1 VHSGTTTQALTLP
14 YKNPQGA
21 SDEAVAEAVAPKPED
36 PEPLTE
42 EEQAEKERLLSEG
55 FNNWTRKCVRACM
68 CACVRAF
75 VHARVHVCVRACA
88 CARVRERRG
97 AAARV
102 CTCRPRWSRHAPCST
117 PTGTLC
123 TAPVAPFKVH
133 FVHSF
138 KVHFVHSARCAQRP
152 LCTALRCTLC
162 TAPVAPCWGFLHEHL
177 RGGAGPAHGSVG
189 AGAAHPHTPTCMC
202 APPSFTAFV
211 RTSTCSAWGVG
222 AGAAAGA
229 VHPHTPT
236 CMCAPPSFTAFVRIS
251 TCSAW
256 GVGAGAV
263 HPHTPTR
270 MCAPPGCAQGLQRV
284 CAHLREARARE
295 HSADRG

>member
-1 VHSGTTTQALTLP
+1 M
-14 YKNPQGA
+14 
-21 SDEAVAEAVAPKPED
+21 AEAVAPKPED

-88 CARVRERRG
+88 CARMRERRG
-97 AAARV
+97 AAVRF
-102 CTCRPRWSRHAPCST
+102 CTCRPRWSRQAPCST
-117 PTGTLC
+117 PTG
-123 TAPVAPFKVH
+123 
-133 FVHSF
+133 
-138 KVHFVHSARCAQRP
+138 
-152 LCTALRCTLC
+152 TLC

-211 RTSTCSAWGVG
+211 R
-222 AGAAAGA
+222 
-229 VHPHTPT
+229 
-236 CMCAPPSFTAFVRIS
+236 IS

-270 MCAPPGCAQGLQRV
+270 MNAPPGCAQGLQRV